1 MLFCLSSLGDLS
13 RFRKVTHLRTTVL
26 VLGDEKEGSVE
37 CSGLILAAR
46 SPVLEQHLS
55 KSCHVTLD
63 NCTGGMN
70 LLQLCLDL
78 LHGGRVSLNS
88 NNVCFFLRFGIQFE
102 IDELVKTCCV
112 WMDENNISNGLKILK
127 EPRTE
132 KRLHLVLII

>member
-63 NCTGGMN
+63 NYPGGMN
-70 LLQLCLDL
+70 HLQL
-78 LHGGRVSLNS
+78 V
-88 NNVCFFLRFGIQFE
+88 
-102 IDELVKTCCV
+102 
-112 WMDENNISNGLKILK
+112 GL
-127 EPRTE
+127 
-132 KRLHLVLII
+132 